1 MKFGLIPFRPQ
12 RREMIEDF
20 FIAQSNQLA
29 DCLKRHDWSSAVVLS
44 QALTEAW
51 SQRSQVFICG
61 NGGSCASAGHWA
73 NDFFYPV
80 SKKIGSGLRVRS
92 LASNP
97 AVLTCLSNDEGYEHV
112 FSSQLKVFADPGDIL
127 IVLSGSG
134 NSPNILRALETAREL
149 GMRSFAV
156 VGFTGGKCLE
166 LADVPIHFQ
175 VKDMQ
180 LAEDCQIVLG
190 HLLMRSLQLEASKR
204 P

>member
-1 MKFGLIPFRPQ
+1 
-12 RREMIEDF
+12 MIEDF
-20 FIAQSNQLA
+20 FIAQSTQLA

-44 QALTEAW
+44 EALSDAW
-51 SQRSQVFICG
+51 AKKKQVFICG
-61 NGGSCASAGHWA
+61 NGGSGGTSCHWA

-80 SKKIGSGLRVRS
+80 AKKSGVGLRVRS
-92 LASNP
+92 LVSNP
-97 AVLTCLSNDEGYEHV
+97 AVLTCLANDVGYEQV
-112 FSSQLKVFADPGDIL
+112 FSSQLKVFAEPGDLL

-134 NSPNILRALETAREL
+134 NSPNVLEALKTAREL

-180 LAEDCQIVLG
+180 LAEDFQVVLG
-190 HLLMRSLQLEASKR
+190 HLLMRSLMLEGRA
-204 P
+204 

>member
-1 MKFGLIPFRPQ
+1 
-12 RREMIEDF
+12 MIEDF
-20 FIAQSNQLA
+20 FTAQSNQLA
-29 DCLKRHDWSSAVVLS
+29 ESLKRHDWSSAV
-44 QALTEAW
+44 ALREALADAW
-51 SQRSQVFICG
+51 AQKRQVFICG
-61 NGGSCASAGHWA
+61 NGGSCANANHWE

-92 LASNP
+92 LGANP
-97 AVLTCLSNDEGYEHV
+97 AILSCVSNDEGYEHV
-112 FSSQLKVFADPGDIL
+112 FSSQLKVFAEPGDLL

-134 NSPNILRALETAREL
+134 NSPNILDALQAAREL

-166 LADVPIHFQ
+166 LADVSIHFQ

-180 LAEDCQIVLG
+180 LAEDFQIILG
-190 HLLMRSLQLEASKR
+190 HLLMRSLQLET